1 MRNERHRSSKIH
13 AELSRR
19 SFVLALLDHRIPTYQ
34 SFFFSFFFLSAS
46 ERLSLSLS
54 LFPLQRYRDRGF
66 DSFTIRRSSFAYRDL
81 RSTIIFRREGRMQLG
96 YDSIARRDSALNL

>member
-34 SFFFSFFFLSAS
+34 SFFFPFFFYLP
-46 ERLSLSLS
+46 LKDSLSLS

>member
-34 SFFFSFFFLSAS
+34 SFFFPFFFYLP
-46 ERLSLSLS
+46 LKDSLSLS
-54 LFPLQRYRDRGF
+54 LFFLFNDIATGGSILSRFVAVHLRIEISVRRLYFEGKEECNSVTIPLPVGTVR
-66 DSFTIRRSSFAYRDL
+66 
-81 RSTIIFRREGRMQLG
+81 
-96 YDSIARRDSALNL
+96 